1 LAVNP
6 GVQVLTGDFNGDGRT
21 DIALVGGA
29 GSDSI
34 PVAFS
39 NGDGTFT
46 IANQG
51 TGDFARWAQEPNVKA
66 LVGDFTSDGRTG
78 IALTGVAGWAS
89 IPVALFNASGDG
101 TFQVVNA
108 TSQQVAEFAGFA
120 ATPGVQ
126 VLTGNFG
133 GFGRTD
139 IALIGVAGLE
149 TIPVA
154 LSQGDGTFQVLN
166 MTYQGEAE
174 FAGFAATPG
183 VQVLTGDFRGDG
195 RTGIALT
202 GVAGWASIPVA
213 LPSGFGEFQVFNVTS
228 PQVGEFA
235 GFAATP
241 GVQVLTGDFNGD
253 GRTGIALTG
262 VAGWTSIRVALS
274 NGDGTFQVLNVTDQ
288 QVAEFAGFAALPGVT
303 ARTAISLPQKTA
315 PPPPPP
321 TTVPDVRNM
330 QYISS
335 GGAVDAV
342 TVLNKA
348 HLVAVPMR
356 EPRDPLANLVDSQN
370 PQPGSVGH
378 FGDTVECFLR
388 SGQPT

>member
-1 LAVNP
+1 
-6 GVQVLTGDFNGDGRT
+6 
-21 DIALVGGA
+21 
-29 GSDSI
+29 
-34 PVAFS
+34 
-39 NGDGTFT
+39 
-46 IANQG
+46 
-51 TGDFARWAQEPNVKA
+51 
-66 LVGDFTSDGRTG
+66 
-78 IALTGVAGWAS
+78 
-89 IPVALFNASGDG
+89 
-101 TFQVVNA
+101 
-108 TSQQVAEFAGFA
+108 
-120 ATPGVQ
+120 
-126 VLTGNFG
+126 
-133 GFGRTD
+133 
-139 IALIGVAGLE
+139 
-149 TIPVA
+149 
-154 LSQGDGTFQVLN
+154 
-166 MTYQGEAE
+166 
-174 FAGFAATPG
+174 
-183 VQVLTGDFRGDG
+183 
-195 RTGIALT
+195 
-202 GVAGWASIPVA
+202 
-213 LPSGFGEFQVFNVTS
+213 
-228 PQVGEFA
+228 VGEFA

-330 QYISS
+330 QYVSS